1 MKSSAARRV
10 QDDLKDTA
18 GPAQAPRNSGIS
30 SISEIA
36 WGTHICVFY
45 ETKQDLLDANFLY
58 LKAGLESNEFCV
70 WAISDPITEADARNA
85 LRRSV
90 PDLDERLDAGQIE
103 FIAGTDWYLRG
114 GEFDLQRITG
124 GWHNK
129 LRLALAKGYEGMR
142 VSGNAFWIGTNH
154 FQEFTEYER
163 ELDRSLAGQK
173 MVVLCTYS
181 LSESRIVDLLDVA
194 RAHQF
199 TIARRCGEWEFLET
213 PGRKFTRQTKQEV
226 AEVNGDICSKSF
238 PGHDTLTSRERNV
251 LGELVRG
258 CSSKEIARQL
268 GIVPRT
274 VEFHRANLLKKVGAR
289 STIDLVRIVLGE

>member
-1 MKSSAARRV
+1 MKSSPARRI
-10 QDDLKDTA
+10 QDDLRDA
-18 GPAQAPRNSGIS
+18 FGPAQALRKSGII

-36 WGTHICVFY
+36 WGAHICVFY
-45 ETKQDLLDANFLY
+45 ETKQDLLDANVPY
-58 LKAGLESNEFCV
+58 LKAGLEGNEFCV
-70 WAISDPITEADARNA
+70 WAISDPLTETDAKNA
-85 LRRSV
+85 LRCSV

-103 FIAGTDWYLRG
+103 LIPGTDWYLPG

-124 GWHNK
+124 GWHHK
-129 LRLALAKGYEGMR
+129 LRLALAKGYDGMR

-154 FQEFTEYER
+154 FQKFTEYEH

-181 LSESRIVDLLDVA
+181 LSESRVVDLLDVA

-199 TIARRCGEWEFLET
+199 TITRRCGGWEFLET
-213 PGRKFTRQTKQEV
+213 PGRKHTKQEV
-226 AEVNGDICSKSF
+226 AEFNGDIWSRPF
-238 PGHDTLTSRERNV
+238 PGHDTLTSREREV
-251 LGELVRG
+251 LAELARG
-258 CSSKEIARQL
+258 YSSKEIARQL

-289 STIDLVRIVLGE
+289 STIDLIRIVLGE